1 MEEDKIGGT
10 MGMRSE
16 IGEIKMILVT
26 EPEGKRLR
34 RPTDRWK
41 NY

>member
-1 MEEDKIGGT
+1 
-10 MGMRSE
+10 
-16 IGEIKMILVT
+16 MILVT

-34 RPTDRWK
+34 RSTDRWE